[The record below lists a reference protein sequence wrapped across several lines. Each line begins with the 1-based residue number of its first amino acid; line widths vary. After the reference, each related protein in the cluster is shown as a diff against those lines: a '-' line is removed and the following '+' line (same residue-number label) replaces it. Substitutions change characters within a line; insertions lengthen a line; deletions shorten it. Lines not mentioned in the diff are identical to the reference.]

1 MDLITRNKM
10 EPVLTLSYYLQLRE
24 HMRSSINCSARP
36 EREPHPQ
43 QAQRHLVSGVTP
55 PKYLSESTVPHTATQ
70 DDPMSAGPVEL
81 DDAFEA
87 MTEEMNFDWPE
98 VSRVD
103 RMKAGLIQSTLGL
116 VLFLAL
122 IAGFGFLHQSFL
134 HQP

>member
-1 MDLITRNKM
+1 M
-10 EPVLTLSYYLQLRE
+10 EPVLMLSYYAQLRE

-36 EREPHPQ
+36 EHEPYPQ
-43 QAQRHLVSGVTP
+43 PDQRQLASGVTP
-55 PKYLSESTVPHTATQ
+55 PKHLSESTVPPTATQ
-70 DDPMSAGPVEL
+70 EDLMPAGQVEL

-98 VSRVD
+98 VSPVD

-122 IAGFGFLHQSFL
+122 IAAFSFLHQSFI